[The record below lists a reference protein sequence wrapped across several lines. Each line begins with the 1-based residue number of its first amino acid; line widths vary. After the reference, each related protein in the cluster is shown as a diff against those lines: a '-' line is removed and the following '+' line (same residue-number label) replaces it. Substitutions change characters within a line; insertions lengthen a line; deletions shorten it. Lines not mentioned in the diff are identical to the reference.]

1 MHTAYTNQNRYSRI
15 GRTFKPNPLLTHK
28 SRSYQVRSVYS
39 VCITKTFHAAYS
51 AASVTV
57 TTQVDSIVMSG
68 LSGCEATKR

>member
-1 MHTAYTNQNRYSRI
+1 MHTAYTNKTDIHELEETLTKSSPYAR
-15 GRTFKPNPLLTHK
+15 KPCK
-28 SRSYQVRSVYS
+28 SVRSVYS

-51 AASVTV
+51 AATVTV